1 MSYGACIYLRSSNI
15 NGQVQP
21 RLLCAKSRVAPLKSM
36 TLPRLELYGAQ
47 LLAKL
52 YETILHSM
60 HVEIDQTVFWTD
72 STITLYWINSSPH
85 LLKTFVANRVSD
97 IQTKTS
103 INMWRHVPSE
113 DNPVDYLSRGQLP
126 AELMKNST
134 KWSIMAHAMGH
145 LWPQFNLPSLDI
157 VPETKSKTCL
167 LTTTTLSFEL
177 LQRYSSIIKLQRII
191 AYFLR
196 FKLNNQFKG
205 SVSSDELNAANKT
218 ILHLVQRECFA
229 DEIQDLSQGR
239 RVHRNS
245 KLTTLD
251 SFLDRDGIIRA
262 GGRLKHAN
270 IPYSQQHP
278 IILSRSHHITTLIL
292 RNEHVRNMH
301 AGVRATLYSA
311 RQRYWPLD
319 GRNQARRVIRQCI
332 RRFRAN
338 PPKTEYM
345 TGRAR
350 VNEDRHFNNIG
361 VDYCDP
367 FYIKEKKFR
376 NKTRVKVYVAV
387 FVCLAV
393 KTVHMELVSDMT
405 TEGFLAALRRF
416 IARRGKRSSIHSDDG
431 KNFVGANSELDEIH
445 RLINS
450 QEHNQKVNAYLSTE
464 GIRCTLN
471 TVPEVDFSSTPS
483 NKLSIWH
490 HLLKIK
496 RDFWT
501 RWNKEYLN
509 ELNIR
514 HKWASGNHGIEKG
527 TLIIIKEDN
536 LSPMQWS
543 LGRVIEVHPGTDDI
557 IRAVTIQTP
566 QVNFS
571 RLQLTLVYYTQHFNF
586 TRLQLT
592 LVYYSV
598 SQSTQLQSTTVDS
611 SPC

>member
-1 MSYGACIYLRSSNI
+1 MGYGACIYLRSSNI

-36 TLPRLELYGAQ
+36 TLPRLELCGAQ

-113 DNPVDYLSRGQLP
+113 DNPVDYLPRGQLP
-126 AELMKNST
+126 AESMKNST

-196 FKLNNQFKG
+196 FKLDNQFKG

-218 ILHLVQRECFA
+218 ILHLVRRECFA

-251 SFLDRDGIIRA
+251 PFLDRDGIIRA

-278 IILSRSHHITTLIL
+278 IILS
-292 RNEHVRNMH
+292 
-301 AGVRATLYSA
+301 SA

-376 NKTRVKVYVAV
+376 NKTRVKVYVVV

-464 GIRCTLN
+464 GIRC
-471 TVPEVDFSSTPS
+471 STPS

-566 QVNFS
+566 QGIIKRNI
-571 RLQLTLVYYTQHFNF
+571 RQLAPLP
-586 TRLQLT
+586 
-592 LVYYSV
+592 
-598 SQSTQLQSTTVDS
+598 VDANKNES
-611 SPC
+611 N